1 MLPVLELTGCA
12 EFEELLQNCKV
23 IILKADATLSSLYNK
38 RASFKIISD
47 E

>member
-1 MLPVLELTGCA
+1 MPPVLELTGCA

-23 IILKADATLSSLYNK
+23 IILEAGATFSALYNK
-38 RASFKIISD
+38 RAPFKKISD